1 MLYILF
7 IIMRNIL
14 IKTAISNDYVFV
26 PIVNELR
33 NVTKLS
39 SGMDTRGIVDKHVC
53 MNKFAINMDRLK
65 KLRTLENVNIGNIQ
79 KVNLAE
85 RVLDE
90 IISKNVMSPMAGCL
104 FSGINDDDFK

>member
-1 MLYILF
+1 M
-7 IIMRNIL
+7 MRNIL

-26 PIVNELR
+26 PIVKELR
-33 NVTKLS
+33 NVTNLS

-53 MNKFAINMDRLK
+53 MNEFAVNMDRLK
-65 KLRTLENVNIGNIQ
+65 TLRALENVNIGKHR

-90 IISKNVMSPMAGCL
+90 IISKNGMSPMAGGL
-104 FSGINDDDFK
+104 FSGFDDDDFK